1 MLQKQLFNL
10 VGGATK
16 GSPTP
21 GKFNLMI
28 VIMAL
33 LLLIIKTL
41 IVYWGYNLLMPKLIS
56 TLTENPEKIMS
67 NYRPLTF
74 WEALVLIILV
84 SSLIS

>member
-10 VGGATK
+10 VGGGPK
-16 GSPTP
+16 GKPTP

-33 LLLIIKTL
+33 VLLIVKTL

-74 WEALVLIILV
+74 WEALILLVLV
-84 SSLIS
+84 SSLVS